1 MSIQVECYSGWKS
14 EERPVRFRV
23 DLHEYIIHS
32 ILDQWDGSNHVFFKV
47 RAHNR
52 NV

>member
-23 DLHEYIIHS
+23 NLHEYIIHS
-32 ILDQWDGSNHVFFKV
+32 ILDQWDALKSCFLQGSGT
-47 RAHNR
+47 
-52 NV
+52 